1 MFIRVVQKK
10 TFFFKFNPSAPQ
22 IVRLVIE
29 TPHTKFQLIRFTG
42 RGGHAFQNFEFLSTN
57 MDFSS
62 ILALIFSVKM
72 PGMLAFLD
80 SILLISHNKTILNQF
95 VVFVL

>member
-1 MFIRVVQKK
+1 
-10 TFFFKFNPSAPQ
+10 
-22 IVRLVIE
+22 
-29 TPHTKFQLIRFTG
+29 
-42 RGGHAFQNFEFLSTN
+42 

-62 ILALIFSVKM
+62 ILALIFPVKM

-95 VVFVL
+95 VVFVLCILEKKSYFLTIFG